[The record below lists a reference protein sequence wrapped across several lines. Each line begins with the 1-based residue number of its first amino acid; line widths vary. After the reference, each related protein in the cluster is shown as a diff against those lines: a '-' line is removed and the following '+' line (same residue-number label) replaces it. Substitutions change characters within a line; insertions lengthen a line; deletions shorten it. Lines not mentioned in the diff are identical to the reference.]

1 MRLRPWYY
9 LITSGL
15 LLGMGAV
22 AARAAEPDMGVRIRD
37 SLMDIAKLSG
47 FHPQGQV
54 PRTFPQI
61 LGAYTNGLLTL
72 LGLLFLIMIIR
83 GGVIW
88 MTAGGEEEKARQAKL
103 IIKNSVYG
111 LAIVLLARIFTGFYL
126 NFLAPAVTTP

>member
-1 MRLRPWYY
+1 MGTKIKDG
-9 LITSGL
+9 LISIGKKAGFFPSSG
-15 LLGMGAV
+15 
-22 AARAAEPDMGVRIRD
+22 E
-37 SLMDIAKLSG
+37 
-47 FHPQGQV
+47 

-83 GGVIW
+83 GGLIW

-126 NFLAPAVTTP
+126 GFLAPAVTTP